1 MILKKKKKKK
11 RKKKTTT
18 IIKKKN
24 NTHTHLGKTSQL
36 PSRQILVSSPLTS
49 GRPGAVWEEGVSRLS
64 CFSFSAPCFTLSCS
78 SVGSSTHQNQTCFP
92 CPLSFLLQLLLKL
105 QFCFGVSPAPRV
117 SSLLLLWCVLLLLP
131 PPLALF
137 LLSRCLPVS

>member
-18 IIKKKN
+18 INKQ
-24 NTHTHLGKTSQL
+24 THTWEKHL
-36 PSRQILVSSPLTS
+36 SSPPDKFWSPVPSPQGGQGLC
-49 GRPGAVWEEGVSRLS
+49 GRKGSADWG

-92 CPLSFLLQLLLKL
+92 CLLSFLLQLLLKL

>member
-11 RKKKTTT
+11 RKKE
-18 IIKKKN
+18 KN
-24 NTHTHLGKTSQL
+24 NHHQQTNTHLGKTSQL

-92 CPLSFLLQLLLKL
+92 CLLSFLLQLLLKL
-105 QFCFGVSPAPRV
+105 QFCFGVSPVPRV